1 MQGVNLHTQNINIR
15 NPHLYL
21 IRKSTS
27 AELSSYEMANLRGRA
42 GRLLKDFVG
51 RTFVLDE
58 TSFDIFDNCQQ
69 VSLFEDTTKEL
80 PSGYE
85 DRFEKYYENI
95 EQVIETNQPVSRN
108 MEKYGDLL
116 IYIRQSILRH
126 GTNARKKMNN
136 VGIKLTKE
144 QVAAIV
150 HKLDELTV
158 PKEICLKNRY

>member
-1 MQGVNLHTQNINIR
+1 
-15 NPHLYL
+15 
-21 IRKSTS
+21 
-27 AELSSYEMANLRGRA
+27 MANLRGRA

-51 RTFVLDE
+51 RTFFLDE

-95 EQVIETNQPVSRN
+95 EQVIETNQPVSRS

-126 GTNARKKMNN
+126 GTNARKK
-136 VGIKLTKE
+136 
-144 QVAAIV
+144 
-150 HKLDELTV
+150 
-158 PKEICLKNRY
+158 